1 MSSDDSR
8 RRIAPAALGVEYE
21 GQQAGDAAFV
31 PSRRVRRGDAEA
43 TLELRRTED
52 GQLAM
57 LAYSSLELLVDGC
70 GEGQPWVA
78 VPRERVAGL
87 LSLSEADV
95 VLWDVA
101 LSPELRHPTD
111 EETY

>member
-1 MSSDDSR
+1 MSSDDAG
-8 RRIAPAALGVEYE
+8 RRIAPAVLGAEYE
-21 GQQAGDAAFV
+21 GEQTGDAVFV
-31 PSRRVRRGDAEA
+31 PSRRLQRGDTEA

-52 GQLAM
+52 GQLAI

-87 LSLSEADV
+87 LSLSAADV

-101 LSPELRHPTD
+101 LSQEQRHPTD

>member
-1 MSSDDSR
+1 MSPDGAS
-8 RRIAPAALGVEYE
+8 RRIAPAVLAAEYE
-21 GQQAGDAAFV
+21 GQQAGDAVFV

-101 LSPELRHPTD
+101 LSPEQRHPAD
-111 EETY
+111 EERH